1 MEPST
6 DEKPEQQATEADP
19 AMPDP
24 ILFATPDNPVPDNHV
39 AGYFEGRDG
48 RKLRYA
54 IFKSGA
60 PVAKGTVVLLH
71 GRNEFIEKY
80 FETIRHFTDLGFWV
94 ATFDWRGQGGSDRLT
109 KRPLR
114 GHVHRFSDFEADLSI
129 FLETIVLPETRLP
142 FVMVAHSMGGLIALS
157 AAPGLA
163 NRIDRL
169 VTIAPFVELSNQ
181 RVGVGLIHTLCRLLT
196 LVGLGWLTFE
206 SDTFPRPYE
215 GNVLTSDPKR
225 YARNIGIYK
234 AWPKL
239 RLGPPTARWIAAML
253 SAMKRVNRIAH
264 LDRIQVPTLLI
275 AAGADSIV
283 HQRAIEKLANRFRA
297 GHMLTIDGGRHEL
310 LHERDRYR
318 IPTLAAI
325 DAFLLPDEKPAIDKL
340 LARPSDR
347 EAGKEPEAVNA
358 G

>member
-6 DEKPEQQATEADP
+6 DEKPEEQAAEADP
-19 AMPDP
+19 
-24 ILFATPDNPVPDNHV
+24 ILLATPDNPVPENHI

-54 IFKSGA
+54 IFKSGTT
-60 PVAKGTVVLLH
+60 VAKGTVVLLH

-80 FETIRHFTDLGFWV
+80 FETIRHFTERGLWV

-114 GHVHRFSDFEADLSI
+114 GHLRRFSDFEDDLSI

-142 FVMVAHSMGGLIALS
+142 FVMVAHSMGGLVALS
-157 AAPGLA
+157 AAPDLA

-169 VTIAPFVELSNQ
+169 VTIAPFVELLNQ
-181 RVGVGLIHTLCRLLT
+181 RVGVGLIHALCRLLT
-196 LVGLGWLTFE
+196 LLGLGWLTFE

-225 YARNIGIYK
+225 YARNIAVYK

-253 SAMKRVNRIAH
+253 SAMKRVSRVSH
-264 LDRIQVPTLLI
+264 LNRIQVPTLLI
-275 AAGADSIV
+275 AAGADTIV
-283 HQRAIEKLANRFRA
+283 HQRAIETLANRFRA

-310 LHERDRYR
+310 LHESDRYR

-325 DAFLLPDEKPAIDKL
+325 DAFLLPGEKPAIDKL
-340 LARPSDR
+340 LARPAE
-347 EAGKEPEAVNA
+347 EAPKDGLETANA
-358 G
+358 AG